1 MTDSTAHNLNVIGKV
16 VEELNVDHI
25 SKTFQRHKTRQCAS
39 LYDVSG
45 KNKETLSGHSQ
56 FT

>member
-25 SKTFQRHKTRQCAS
+25 SKIFQRHKTR
-39 LYDVSG
+39 
-45 KNKETLSGHSQ
+45 
-56 FT
+56 